1 MDRAVR
7 LEWWNI
13 GWTISIIVVMGL
25 AMGSSQTMKTAWVE
39 DTLGLIPPIVF
50 LIAVRFEKRK
60 PSRLFPFGFDR
71 VHSLSFLIAAVAL
84 ALVGATL
91 LWDAGSSLYAREHA
105 TVASVRILGR
115 DVWLG
120 WIMLAAQIYSIIP
133 PYLIARKELP
143 LSRRLQDEVLH
154 TDALMNKANWLTGAA
169 GLFGIIGLGLGWWWA
184 DSTAAAIISLDII
197 LDGWRALK
205 IATAELVDGAPRGLG
220 EADMDSEARQL
231 LETLQSRY
239 PDASIRV
246 RETGRYLH
254 AEVRGARTGEEE
266 ELSAFWPGDPER
278 RWRLVQV
285 AFVTAD
291 DESAAPNQA

>member
-1 MDRAVR
+1 
-7 LEWWNI
+7 
-13 GWTISIIVVMGL
+13 MGL
-25 AMGSSQTMKTAWVE
+25 AMGGSQTMKTAWVE

-50 LIAVRFEKRK
+50 LIAVRFERRK

-84 ALVGATL
+84 ALVGASL

-105 TVASVRILGR
+105 TVASVHILGR
-115 DVWLG
+115 DLWLG

-143 LSRRLQDEVLH
+143 LSKILQDEVLH

-184 DSTAAAIISLDII
+184 DSTAAAIISIDII
-197 LDGWRALK
+197 HDGWRALK

-220 EADMDSEARQL
+220 EPDMDSEARQL
-231 LETLQSRY
+231 IERLESRY

-254 AEVRGARTGEEE
+254 AEVRGATRDVETD
-266 ELSAFWPGDPER
+266 LNALWPGDPKR

-291 DESAAPNQA
+291 DEAAPNQV